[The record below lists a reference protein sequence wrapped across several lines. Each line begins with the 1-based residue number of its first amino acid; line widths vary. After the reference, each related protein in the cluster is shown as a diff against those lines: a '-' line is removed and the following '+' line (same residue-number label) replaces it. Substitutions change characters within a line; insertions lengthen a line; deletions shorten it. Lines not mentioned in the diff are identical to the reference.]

1 MRYEFAVGIKTG
13 DLCWING
20 PYLCGQK
27 NDLSI
32 FRGGLKTCLEDGERV
47 EADDGYRADDPI
59 SCRTRTGISSM
70 YSDEEQKGVRN
81 TVRARQETA
90 HKRMKQ
96 FGSLSGIFRHDLDL
110 HSNFVYAVT
119 TFTKINFE
127 IVEPLFYVEYNTTTN
142 TLLEAVQNRG

>member
-1 MRYEFAVGIKTG
+1 MKKTNGPGLRYEFAVCIKTG

-20 PYLCGQK
+20 PYPCGQK
-27 NDLSI
+27 NDLAI

-47 EADDGYRADDPI
+47 EADDGYSADDPI
-59 SCRTRTGISSM
+59 SCRTRTGLSSR
-70 YSDEEQKGVRN
+70 YLNEEQNGVRN

-110 HSNFVYAVT
+110 HSNFVYAVAT
-119 TFTKINFE
+119 LTQIIFE
-127 IVEPLFYVEYNTTTN
+127 MGEPLFDVEYNSMFN
-142 TLLEAVQNRG
+142 